1 MRANSN
7 FTDDDQI
14 QQYEQEDGWELVPAG
29 GKYIG
34 IKTSIL
40 DDKYLAIE
48 LLVTYAQQLE
58 GAFEPYVR
66 SVLTDIAI
74 PGFDF
79 FFNDAVRVA
88 SAKLVPQLLNS
99 FKKCYGPQSSEL
111 LGIWRPAIEKIL
123 SVLGP
128 QDADVAVD
136 TLTEMYQCFY
146 ESVEVVG
153 LNSLTPEYMAGFISK
168 VETDLQRYRARVENR
183 LKEAAKDEDDLEDS
197 AELLYAIEDD
207 QVLLSD
213 MNKSFHII
221 FKNQGASFLPHWERL
236 MPYYDTFIAST
247 DPSQR
252 QWALC
257 IMDDMLEFC
266 GRESSKYQEHFMNP
280 IMVGLE
286 DTMPAN
292 RQAAAYGVGMAAKNG
307 GEVYAE
313 FVAACIPKLFQV
325 TQFPQAREDDH
336 VFATENACASIAKIL
351 QFNSSRVADP
361 QMVVTN
367 WVKTLPVVYDE
378 MVAPY
383 AYLFLVQL
391 IEQ

>member
-1 MRANSN
+1 M
-7 FTDDDQI
+7 
-14 QQYEQEDGWELVPAG
+14 VPAG

-58 GAFEPYVR
+58 GSFGPYVR
-66 SVLTDIAI
+66 KVLTDIAI

-99 FKKCYGPQSSEL
+99 YKKLYGPQSSEL
-111 LGIWRPAIEKIL
+111 LNIWRPAIEKIL
-123 SVLGP
+123 GVLGP
-128 QDADVAVD
+128 QDTDVAID

-153 LNSLTPEYMAGFISK
+153 PNSLTSEYMAGFISK
-168 VETDLQRYRARVENR
+168 VEIDLKRYTGRVEAR
-183 LKEAAKDEDDLEDS
+183 MKEAAKDEDDLEDA

-236 MPYYDTFIAST
+236 MPYYDGFITSP

-266 GRESSKYQEHFMNP
+266 GPQSFKYQEHFIEP
-280 IMVGLE
+280 IMLGLE
-286 DTMPAN
+286 DVTPAN

-307 GEVYAE
+307 GEIYAD

-325 TQFPQAREDDH
+325 TQFPQARDDDH
-336 VFATENACASIAKIL
+336 IFATENACASIAKIL
-351 QFNSSRVADP
+351 QFNNSRVPNP
-361 QMVVTN
+361 QHVVEN
-367 WVKTLPVVYDE
+367 WVQTLPVVNDE

-383 AYLFLVQL
+383 AYLFLVHL

>member
-1 MRANSN
+1 M
-7 FTDDDQI
+7 TDDDQLA
-14 QQYEQEDGWELVPAG
+14 QYEQEDGWELVPAG

-58 GAFEPYVR
+58 GSFEPYVR
-66 SVLTDIAI
+66 KVLTEIAI

-99 FKKCYGPQSSEL
+99 FKKRYGPQSAEL
-111 LGIWRPAIEKIL
+111 LDIWRPAIEKIL
-123 SVLGP
+123 NVLGP
-128 QDADVAVD
+128 TDADVAVD

-153 LNSLTPEYMAGFISK
+153 PNSLSPECMAEFIRK
-168 VETDLQRYRARVENR
+168 VEIDLQRYRGRVDAR
-183 LKEAAKDEDDLEDS
+183 LKEAAKDEEDLEDS

-221 FKNQGASFLPHWERL
+221 FKNQGVSFLPHWERL
-236 MPYYDTFIAST
+236 LPYYDSFITSA

-266 GRESSKYQEHFMNP
+266 GPESYQYKDHFVKA
-280 IMVGLE
+280 IMDGLS

-325 TQFPQAREDDH
+325 TQFPKAREDDH

-351 QFNSSRVADP
+351 HFNGSRVHDP
-361 QMVVTN
+361 QSIVRK
-367 WVKTLPVVYDE
+367 WVGTLPVVYDE

-383 AYLFLVQL
+383 AYMFLVTL

>member
-1 MRANSN
+1 M
-7 FTDDDQI
+7 
-14 QQYEQEDGWELVPAG
+14 VPAG

-58 GAFEPYVR
+58 GAFGPYVR
-66 SVLTDIAI
+66 KVLTDIAI

-99 FKKCYGPQSSEL
+99 YKKLYGPQSSEL
-111 LGIWRPAIEKIL
+111 LTIWRPAIEKIL

-128 QDADVAVD
+128 QDTDVAID

-153 LNSLTPEYMAGFISK
+153 LNSLTSEYMAGFISK
-168 VETDLQRYRARVENR
+168 VELDLKRYTGRVEAR
-183 LKEAAKDEDDLEDS
+183 MKEAAKDEDDLEDA

-221 FKNQGASFLPHWERL
+221 FKNQGVSFLPHWERL
-236 MPYYDTFIAST
+236 MPYYDGFITSA

-266 GRESSKYQEHFMNP
+266 GPQSFKYQEHFIEP
-280 IMVGLE
+280 IMLGLE
-286 DTMPAN
+286 DGTPAN

-307 GEVYAE
+307 GEIYAD

-325 TQFPQAREDDH
+325 TQYPQARDDDH
-336 VFATENACASIAKIL
+336 IFATENACASIAKIL
-351 QFNSSRVADP
+351 QFNNSRVQNP
-361 QMVVTN
+361 QHVVEN
-367 WVKTLPVVYDE
+367 WVKTLPVINDE

-383 AYLFLVQL
+383 AYLFLVHL